1 MKPMILQIILQTIVS
16 EFGTSVLREHPRVLG
31 LVADRYP
38 QASKERRLLR
48 VAFEAGVV
56 EALRRDGGEHSQLS
70 AMKLL
75 EEEYS
80 LHPDRARTL
89 VVSLCEVLG
98 HELYVSGHKAESD
111 STTATPAKT
120 SSLQTAQLKP
130 GSVFRDHPHT
140 PEMVVIPAGEF
151 VMGGNGYPDEQPI
164 HRVKVPQFAIGKTM
178 VTQAQWKAVMGNNPS
193 YFQDTDT
200 ENCPLESVNWDD
212 IQEFITKLNTLTG
225 KKYRL
230 PSEAEWEYACRAGST
245 GKWCFGDDEAQLI
258 HYAWNKNNSDSK
270 SHPVEQK
277 RPNAFGL
284 YDMHGNVWE
293 WLQDCWHENY
303 EGAPTDGSAWT
314 TGDGGL
320 RVVRGGS
327 WNSGVVSS
335 RVANRLRIVSTCR
348 LYFYGFRLARM
359 LP

>member
-1 MKPMILQIILQTIVS
+1 MKPMILQIILQTLVS
-16 EFGTSVLREHPRVLG
+16 EFGTSVLKEHPRLLG

-56 EALRRDGGEHSQLS
+56 EALRRDGGEQSQLR

-89 VVSLCEVLG
+89 VLSLCEVLG
-98 HELYVSGHKAESD
+98 HAFYVLGHQA
-111 STTATPAKT
+111 
-120 SSLQTAQLKP
+120 AQLKP
-130 GSVFRDHPHT
+130 GSVFRDHPDT
-140 PEMVVIPAGEF
+140 SEMVVIPEGEF

-193 YFQDTDT
+193 YFQDAGT

-245 GKWCFGDDEAQLI
+245 GKWCFGDDEAQLT

-293 WLQDCWHENY
+293 WLQDYWHENY

-314 TGDGGL
+314 TGTSGL

-327 WNSGVVSS
+327 WNSSVSS
-335 RVANRLRIVSTCR
+335 SRASNRLKIVSTCR